1 MVMIASGI
9 AAWNVEIWV
18 SYLCD
23 QKFYIQLSFSS
34 LTPLLT
40 NIKTVPI
47 FVRIASSFKTC
58 FNWIFRYLKFAVLV
72 ITFVLVA
79 LSGPIEVQAERS
91 RRLPKMVCITK
102 ESTFQKRRLT
112 NAISTSTTAINSI
125 TERTLESSLGFDNDI
140 NYESSFWLR
149 NACHQ
154 GFVVIKE
161 QSKVLAQHE
170 GLHQHDEEGKIFSSS
185 IVY

>member
-1 MVMIASGI
+1 
-9 AAWNVEIWV
+9 
-18 SYLCD
+18 
-23 QKFYIQLSFSS
+23 
-34 LTPLLT
+34 
-40 NIKTVPI
+40 
-47 FVRIASSFKTC
+47 
-58 FNWIFRYLKFAVLV
+58 
-72 ITFVLVA
+72 
-79 LSGPIEVQAERS
+79 
-91 RRLPKMVCITK
+91 MVCITK

-149 NACHQ
+149 NACHE